1 MGNKKYR
8 IVDKQAVAYALERIN
23 NLVNAINSYTDLLND
38 RGLLLT
44 YDALRKMDGQYRWLG
59 SIIEQKMKDR
69 CKLMGISYASICKRG
84 KTGVLENEDLWRS
97 VAEEDEPLRQIENTL
112 AHVDKKLMSDKCL
125 FLDNNMA
132 AVADGAL
139 EYLMDEN
146 SWYFEEKSE
155 IEAYKRAAEL
165 KALIDKLGF
174 DKATLTDILDWD
186 NEISVHGV
194 IQYARHLQNK
204 MN

>member
-146 SWYFEEKSE
+146 SWYFEDKSE

-165 KALIDKLGF
+165 KSLIDKLGF

>member
-1 MGNKKYR
+1 MAKEKCR
-8 IVDKQAVAYALERIN
+8 IIDKEAVAHKMQSLN
-23 NLVNAINSYTDLLND
+23 NLVDCINKYTDLLNQ

-44 YDALRKMDGQYRWLG
+44 HDSLLKMDGQYRWLG